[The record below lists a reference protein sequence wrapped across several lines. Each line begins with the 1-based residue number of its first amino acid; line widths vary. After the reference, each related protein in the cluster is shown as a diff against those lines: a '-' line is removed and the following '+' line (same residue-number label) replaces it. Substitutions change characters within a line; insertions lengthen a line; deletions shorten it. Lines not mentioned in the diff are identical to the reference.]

1 MADKKSVIDIKIET
15 ANSAKSIGEMN
26 KALKDLKGS
35 LDNVASGS
43 AEWKKL
49 SKAINE
55 TEGRIGDIND
65 SFNTLRGS
73 GIERVNSSLGLF
85 KEGLGSLDFGKIGI
99 ALKGLGSAFKAV
111 LPFALIEGL
120 KMLYENWDKVVEFAA
135 KIIPALGNVSAETKR
150 LQKQTDELAESNK
163 NLNSI
168 YETHIILLEAMG
180 NKEKEISDFKKEIL
194 ANDTKQLEL
203 QLQLN
208 RAKEEDA
215 ARTSTMYEE
224 ALKLFH
230 FDQMANENRQERLK
244 EFSDKSSEIEG
255 QLSKKRAEASAL
267 RIKDIDAEIKKTKEH
282 SDAVIKRMID
292 EAKTNNEKHEEWKK
306 LQKEKE
312 EKQIAWGKSVT
323 DGLQSEYDKRRAI
336 IEWEREEKAK
346 EDKLNAEIKEKERQQ
361 WEKESADRR
370 EFNRKNND
378 DDREL
383 RLAEMNEGFKQ
394 AEVMANA
401 LGNLSTTVFQIK
413 MANVKKGS
421 AEEEKAARKNF
432 KIQKGVQLALAG
444 IDGAKAITASLA
456 AAPLFVGV
464 SPNPAGIAGLAAAIT
479 TTGAAIATIAAR
491 QFDASAWT
499 APPVDTSGS
508 SGGGIGGSNT
518 SAPNTQAP
526 TTGSQP
532 FTRLDESGR
541 NQSLPTVKAYVVE
554 SEMTDKQKRVGRLES
569 QASF

>member
-1 MADKKSVIDIKIET
+1 MADKKVVVDLLVNS
-15 ANSAKSIGEMN
+15 ANSANSIKEMN
-26 KALKDLKGS
+26 KALKDLK
-35 LDNVASGS
+35 DAQASVQHGS
-43 AEWKKL
+43 ADWKKL
-49 SKAINE
+49 SNAINE
-55 TEGRIGDIND
+55 TEGKIGDLND

-73 GIERVNSSLGLF
+73 GVERLNTSIGLF
-85 KEGLGSLDFGKIGI
+85 KEGLFSFDFGKIGI
-99 ALKGLGSAFKAV
+99 ALKGLGAAFKAV
-111 LPFALIEGL
+111 LPFAIIEGF
-120 KMLYENWDKVVEFAA
+120 KFLYENWDKVVEFAG
-135 KIIPALGNVSAETKR
+135 KIIPALSNVSAETKR
-150 LQKQTDELAESNK
+150 LQKQTDELTQSNK
-163 NLNSI
+163 ELNSI

-180 NKEKEISDFKKEIL
+180 NKEKEISDLKKDIL

-215 ARTSTMYEE
+215 AKTSTMYEE

-230 FDQMANENRQERLK
+230 FDQMANESRQERLK

-292 EAKTNNEKHEEWKK
+292 EAKTNQEKHDEWKK
-306 LQKEKE
+306 LQKEKQDT
-312 EKQIAWGKSVT
+312 QIAWGKSVT
-323 DGLQSEYDKRRAI
+323 DGLQNEFDRRRSI

-346 EDKLNAEIKEKERQQ
+346 EDKLNAEIKEKERLQ

-370 EFNRKNND
+370 EFNRKNNE

-383 RLAEMNEGFKQ
+383 RLAEMNEAFKQ
-394 AEVMANA
+394 TETMAMA
-401 LGNLSTTVFQIK
+401 IGNLSNTVFQIK

-432 KIQKGVQLALAG
+432 KIQKGIQLALAG

-464 SPNPAGIAGLAAAIT
+464 APNPAGIAGLAAAIS
-479 TTGAAIATIAAR
+479 TTGLAIATIASR
-491 QFDASAWT
+491 QFDASSWN
-499 APPVDTSGS
+499 APNVDTSGS
-508 SGGGIGGSNT
+508 VGGIGGGSTGN
-518 SAPNTQAP
+518 APSTTNAP
-526 TTGSQP
+526 STQP
-532 FTRLDESGR
+532 FTKLDESGR
-541 NQSLPTVKAYVVE
+541 NQSMPMVKAYVVE
-554 SEMTDKQKRVGRLES
+554 TEMTDSQKRVGRLES

>member
-1 MADKKSVIDIKIET
+1 MADKKVVVDLLVNS
-15 ANSAKSIGEMN
+15 ANSANSIKEMN
-26 KALKDLKGS
+26 KALKDLK
-35 LDNVASGS
+35 DAQASVQHGS
-43 AEWKKL
+43 ADWKKL
-49 SKAINE
+49 SNAINE
-55 TEGRIGDIND
+55 TEGKIGDLND

-73 GIERVNSSLGLF
+73 GVERLNTSIGLF
-85 KEGLGSLDFGKIGI
+85 KEGLFSFDFGKIGI
-99 ALKGLGSAFKAV
+99 ALKGLGAAFKAV
-111 LPFALIEGL
+111 LPFAIIEGF
-120 KMLYENWDKVVEFAA
+120 KFLYENWDKVVEFAG
-135 KIIPALGNVSAETKR
+135 KIIPALSNVSAETKR
-150 LQKQTDELAESNK
+150 LQKQTDELTQSNK
-163 NLNSI
+163 ELNSI

-180 NKEKEISDFKKEIL
+180 NKEKEISDLKKDIL

-215 ARTSTMYEE
+215 AKTSTMYEE

-230 FDQMANENRQERLK
+230 FDQMANESRQERLK

-292 EAKTNNEKHEEWKK
+292 EAKTNQEKHDEWKK
-306 LQKEKE
+306 LQKEKQDA
-312 EKQIAWGKSVT
+312 QIAWGKSVT
-323 DGLQSEYDKRRAI
+323 DGLQKQYDDRLAVI
-336 IEWEREEKAK
+336 QWEKDDKAAKEKA
-346 EDKLNAEIKEKERQQ
+346 DAEIKEKERLQ

-370 EFNRKNND
+370 EFNRKNNE
-378 DDREL
+378 DDREV

-394 AEVMANA
+394 AEIMANA
-401 LGNLSTTVFQIK
+401 IGNLSNTVFAIK

-432 KIQKGVQLALAG
+432 KIQKGIQLALAG

-464 SPNPAGIAGLAAAIT
+464 APNPAGIAGLAAAIS
-479 TTGAAIATIAAR
+479 TTGLAIATIAAR
-491 QFDASAWT
+491 QFDASSWN
-499 APPVDTSGS
+499 APNVDTSGS
-508 SGGGIGGSNT
+508 VGGIGGGSTGN
-518 SAPNTQAP
+518 APSTTNAP
-526 TTGSQP
+526 STQP
-532 FTRLDESGR
+532 FTKLDESGR
-541 NQSLPTVKAYVVE
+541 NQSMPMVKAYVVE
-554 SEMTDKQKRVGRLES
+554 SEMTDSQKRVGRLES